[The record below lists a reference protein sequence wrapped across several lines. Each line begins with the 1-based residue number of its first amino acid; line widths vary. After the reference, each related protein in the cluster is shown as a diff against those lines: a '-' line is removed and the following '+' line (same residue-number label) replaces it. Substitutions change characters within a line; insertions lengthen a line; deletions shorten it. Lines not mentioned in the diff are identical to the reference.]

1 MEDKQALRVW
11 AAGFIDGEGSIIIIK
26 HKPHNG
32 VSPSYYVRLKVNNTQ
47 LEPLLRLKSLFGG
60 YIFEHKYTSSA
71 KNWKNLFIWVIQGR
85 SASFCLEQILPYLT
99 VKTRQAKLGLELEY
113 LKAAKRH
120 QKTVALTDRELKQ
133 RELISHEIKVLNE
146 RGKPKR
152 NIQLALASEE
162 EKQASFSLLL
172 DQLSVFDGRGSV

>member
-1 MEDKQALRVW
+1 MGDKQALRAW
-11 AAGFIDGEGSIIIIK
+11 AAGFIDGEGCIIVVK

-32 VSPSYYVRLKVNNTQ
+32 VSPSYYVRLKVSNTR

-60 YIFEHKYTSSA
+60 YIIEYKYTSPV
-71 KNWKNLFIWVIQGR
+71 KHWKNLFNWVIQGR
-85 SASFCLEQILPYLT
+85 SALFCLEQILPYLT
-99 VKTRQAKLGLELEY
+99 IKARQAKLGLELEY

-120 QKTVALTDRELKQ
+120 QKTVALTDKELER
-133 RELISHEIKVLNE
+133 RELILQEIKVLNE

-152 NIQLALASEE
+152 NIQLALAPEE

-172 DQLSVFDGRGSV
+172 D